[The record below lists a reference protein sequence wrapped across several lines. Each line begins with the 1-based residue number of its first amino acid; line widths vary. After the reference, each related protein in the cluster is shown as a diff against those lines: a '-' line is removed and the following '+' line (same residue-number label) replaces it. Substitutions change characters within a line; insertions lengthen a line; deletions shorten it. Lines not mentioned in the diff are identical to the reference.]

1 MGILYTIGSRDCD
14 DYPAW
19 REPTAFTHSDSRSAR
34 GTKQATTTGMAT
46 YERAD
51 NSSSPLVGYR
61 TAAKDNTE
69 TAGPPCAPGTP
80 ALPEYVAK
88 RDGSAG
94 SPGREFIALSQSAPS

>member
-1 MGILYTIGSRDCD
+1 
-14 DYPAW
+14 
-19 REPTAFTHSDSRSAR
+19 
-34 GTKQATTTGMAT
+34 MAT

-69 TAGPPCAPGTP
+69 TAGPPCTPGTP

-94 SPGREFIALSQSAPS
+94 SPGRDFIALSRSAPS